1 MRALTNHQEVS
12 ESTGLDIHDF
22 LDQLDNVRKNGKN
35 WRASCP
41 AHEGSRSSLHVAMGD
56 KGILITCFAGCSYHE
71 ITAAMGLRPQDL
83 FFDALNSTK
92 RAEYRFHGLN
102 KEIFQL
108 DSFIY
113 FYEHDM
119 SKGILTN
126 DEKQQYRNYLA
137 SRIDKVNEHD
147 ELKRE
152 YDFG

>member
-1 MRALTNHQEVS
+1 MRALTNRQEVS

-22 LDQLDNVRKNGKN
+22 LDQLDKVKKHGKA
-35 WRASCP
+35 WIARCP
-41 AHEGSRSSLHVAMGD
+41 AHEDGRPSMRVAMGD
-56 KGILITCFAGCSYHE
+56 KGILITCYAGCSYHE
-71 ITAAMGLRPQDL
+71 ITAAMGLRPSDL

-92 RAEYRFHGLN
+92 RAEYRFRGLN
-102 KEIFQL
+102 REIFQL

-119 SKGILTN
+119 SKGILTD

-137 SRIDKVNEHD
+137 SRIDKVNERD

-152 YDFG
+152 YGF

>member
-1 MRALTNHQEVS
+1 MRALTNRQEVS

-22 LDQLDNVRKNGKN
+22 LGQLDKVKKVSRR
-35 WRASCP
+35 WIACCP
-41 AHEGSRSSLHVAMGD
+41 AHEDTNASLQITMGD
-56 KGILITCFAGCSYHE
+56 KGILINCWAGCSYHE
-71 ITAAMGLRPQDL
+71 ITAAMGLRPSDL
-83 FFDALNSTK
+83 FFDALDSTK

-119 SKGILTN
+119 SKGILTD

-137 SRIDKVNEHD
+137 SRIDKVNERD
-147 ELKRE
+147 ELKRA
-152 YDFG
+152 YNFG